1 MADEDFEG
9 PDVIVAGAGG
19 GVVAALRAAERG
31 LSVLL
36 VDADEQ
42 FRRGNNTSMSTA
54 MIPAMGTRFQKAA
67 GIEDSPETFVDDV
80 AKKTG
85 GDYNEIAARALA
97 GVSAELVEW
106 LSDSVGLDIDV
117 VTDFA
122 YPGHSVNRCHSIPGR
137 SGSAMLQGLLETL
150 NKEELVD
157 VMTPAKLVDVV
168 VEDGVVTGAIIE
180 TPGGKEEIPTHAV
193 VIATNGYGANR
204 ELVGEHIPEIS
215 GAHYHGGEYS
225 RGDALKIGAAVGA
238 ATDYLD
244 AYQGHAGLAAP
255 SASLAT
261 WATVMHGGFLVNT
274 AGERYGNETSG
285 YSEYAAQSLAHA
297 ADGSFIIIDQRIYD
311 ACLSFQD
318 FLDVIEGGGVKW
330 GDSPE
335 ELAATY
341 GIDAAGL
348 KATLDETRRL
358 AAGDADPHGRT
369 VWEAP
374 LEGRLAA
381 IRVQPA
387 LFHTQGGLRV
397 DEHARVVTE
406 DGTAVTGLYASGGA
420 AAGISG
426 HGAAGYLAGNGL
438 LPALGLAYLAAEDI
452 ASRTA

>member
-1 MADEDFEG
+1 MADEEFEG

-54 MIPAMGTRFQKAA
+54 MIPAMGTRFQRAA
-67 GIEDSPETFVDDV
+67 GIDDSPDTFVADV
-80 AKKTG
+80 AAKTK
-85 GDYNEIAARALA
+85 GDFNEVAARALA

-106 LSDSVGLDIDV
+106 LADSVELDIDV

-137 SGSAMLQGLLETL
+137 SGASMLNGLLAAL
-150 NKEELVD
+150 NAQDLVD
-157 VMTPAKLVDVV
+157 VMTPAKLVDVIT
-168 VEDGVVTGAIIE
+168 EDGVVTGAVIE
-180 TPGGKEEIPTHAV
+180 TPAGPEEIPTHAV

-204 ELVGEHIPEIS
+204 ELVGEHIPEIA
-215 GAHYHGGEYS
+215 GAHYHGGEHS
-225 RGDALKIGAAVGA
+225 RGDALRIGAKLGA

-274 AGERYGNETSG
+274 AGKRYGNETSG
-285 YSEYAAQSLAHA
+285 YSEYAAESLAHA
-297 ADGSFIIIDQRIYD
+297 PDGSFIVIDQRIYD
-311 ACLSFQD
+311 ACQSFQD

-330 GDSPE
+330 GDSAE
-335 ELAATY
+335 ELAAAY

-348 KATLDETRRL
+348 AATLDETRRL
-358 AAGDADPHGRT
+358 AAGEADPFGRT
-369 VWEAP
+369 FWEAP

-406 DGTAVTGLYASGGA
+406 DGSAIEGLYASGGA

-426 HGAAGYLAGNGL
+426 HGASGYLAGNGL

-452 ASRTA
+452 ASRSA